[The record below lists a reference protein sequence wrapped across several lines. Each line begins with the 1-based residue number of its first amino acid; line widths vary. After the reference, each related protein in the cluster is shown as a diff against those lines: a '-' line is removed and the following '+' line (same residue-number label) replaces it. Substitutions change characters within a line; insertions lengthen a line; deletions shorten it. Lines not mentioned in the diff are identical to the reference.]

1 MLAQN
6 MLLHFLVA
14 LLTCLYQV
22 KEKHMYNICPRFCAG
37 KKKEVEINTQKRK
50 KNGKMV
56 KTNMKIRIS
65 IITEAATC

>member
-14 LLTCLYQV
+14 LLTCLCKV

-37 KKKEVEINTQKRK
+37 KKKEDEINTQKRK
-50 KNGKMV
+50 KWENGQDKYEN
-56 KTNMKIRIS
+56 KN
-65 IITEAATC
+65 